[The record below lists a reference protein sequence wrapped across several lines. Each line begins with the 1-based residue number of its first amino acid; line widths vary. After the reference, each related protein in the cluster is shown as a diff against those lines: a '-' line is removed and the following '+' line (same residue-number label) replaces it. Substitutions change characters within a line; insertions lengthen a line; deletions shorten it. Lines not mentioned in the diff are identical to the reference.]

1 VHYENVAE
9 EVAED
14 NFEIGHL
21 GCTSHHTRHR
31 DEGNARESGANHTN
45 GYDPPRR
52 RVASAEE
59 VGCGTFARTEIANGK
74 DYSKIGYYDGDDDVW
89 THK

>member
-1 VHYENVAE
+1 MSDALLDIAVYRGEVETIVEWQQEVHYENVAE

-21 GCTSHHTRHR
+21 GCTSYHTRHR

-52 RVASAEE
+52 
-59 VGCGTFARTEIANGK
+59 
-74 DYSKIGYYDGDDDVW
+74 
-89 THK
+89 